1 MTFVS
6 QRLGEKTIEKALV
19 MVLTDAD
26 VVIPMASMFDIEAE
40 KKRLQK
46 EIEGCE
52 GEIAR
57 LKARLSDNN
66 FTTRAPVEVVD
77 KERDKLTTLT
87 DKLERLKQQLNK
99 L

>member
-1 MTFVS
+1 VTFIS
-6 QRLGEKTIEKALV
+6 QRLGGKSVEKALV
-19 MVLTDAD
+19 LVLTDAD

-52 GEIAR
+52 GEIVR
-57 LKARLSDNN
+57 LKARLSDTN
-66 FTTRAPVEVVD
+66 FTTRAPAEVVA
-77 KERDKLTTLT
+77 KERAKLTALT
-87 DKLERLKQQLNK
+87 DKLVRLKQQLLK